1 MVEQFSL
8 KIFILLFSGI
18 SLFGEIFILPEK
30 SEYFLDSFRRD
41 LKNSS
46 QILIVSN
53 KIEDNRF
60 FYSFRKFVNR
70 GGEIFIISPNLDGDI
85 QKLRLYKNIYIYKT
99 EPHRGEDFSFSGILL
114 DSKILYILST
124 PITEDAIF
132 QNGYG
137 TVLKT
142 ENRDDIS
149 EFQKYY
155 IHFLDRGQKLK

>member
-85 QKLRLYKNIYIYKT
+85 EKLRLYKNIYIYKT

-114 DSKILYILST
+114 DSKIFYIFST
-124 PITEDAIF
+124 PIVKSDIF
-132 QNGYG
+132 EKGYG
-137 TVLKT
+137 IIVRT
-142 ENRDDIS
+142 EKESEIS